1 MVGQCAGLAP
11 HQLLCADDTP
21 GHGHQT
27 LAQDQ
32 EPCQGAVSTYSG
44 LEE

>member
-1 MVGQCAGLAP
+1 MVGQRAWLAP
-11 HQLLCADDTP
+11 HQLLCADASP